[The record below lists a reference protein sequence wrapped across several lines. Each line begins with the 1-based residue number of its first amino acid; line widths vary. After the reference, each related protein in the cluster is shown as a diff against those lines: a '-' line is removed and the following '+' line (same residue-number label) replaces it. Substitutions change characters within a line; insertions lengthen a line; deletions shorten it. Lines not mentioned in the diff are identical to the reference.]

1 MIGTVGTLRP
11 SDAFVPH
18 VHLCR
23 SAIVVVVVVVVVAVV
38 DSGTQKRAAFSMT
51 TADERKT
58 REQNGRQKKVSCF
71 VVFSSFLPRSSFH
84 LPQNK
89 QTGRDV
95 TRRRRQRFR
104 FPKSLSIHLSIYPS
118 LVRAPDFVLNKE
130 TRRGEQ

>member
-1 MIGTVGTLRP
+1 VIGAVGTLRP

-71 VVFSSFLPRSSFH
+71 VVFTTVFYHAAVFISLKTNKPVATLHAADVNAFAFLNLYLSIF
-84 LPQNK
+84 
-89 QTGRDV
+89 
-95 TRRRRQRFR
+95 
-104 FPKSLSIHLSIYPS
+104 LSIHLSCARPILS
-118 LVRAPDFVLNKE
+118 
-130 TRRGEQ
+130 